1 MAESAVIG
9 AIRSKIAKLIKECDK
24 LRVDNRKLAGD
35 RDRLKAAN
43 RELAEKIAAME
54 KRIAVLELR
63 DSMGGEAEGDDAKR
77 ARARVNR
84 LMREVDKCIA
94 LLNK

>member
-1 MAESAVIG
+1 MI
-9 AIRSKIAKLIKECDK
+9 D
-24 LRVDNRKLAGD
+24 DNRKL
-35 RDRLKAAN
+35 RDEGGKLAVQRDKLKGEN
-43 RELAEKIAAME
+43 RDMASRIAQME

-63 DSMGGEAEGDDAKR
+63 ESMTGESEDTKI

-94 LLNK
+94 LLNR